1 MIFTLSH
8 PEARV
13 QATQHHRSPCSMAP
27 GVRCGTG
34 GTSLAL
40 PALIYI
46 GNHVVDR
53 SAVGFYVYQVGLG
66 GGLRQ

>member
-8 PEARV
+8 PETRV
-13 QATQHHRSPCSMAP
+13 QATQHHRSPRSMAP
-27 GVRCGTG
+27 GVRYGAG
-34 GTSLAL
+34 GTSSAL

-53 SAVGFYVYQVGLG
+53 STVGFYVYQVGLG
-66 GGLRQ
+66 SGLGQ

>member
-13 QATQHHRSPCSMAP
+13 QATQHHRSPCSLAP
-27 GVRCGTG
+27 GVRCSAGSTG
-34 GTSLAL
+34 SAL

-46 GNHVVDR
+46 SNHVVDR
-53 SAVGFYVYQVGLG
+53 SAVGFYVYQMGLG
-66 GGLRQ
+66 SGLGQ